1 MSINDMLASGVAI
14 QGKVWVGRVGD
25 IGETVYFDGEVEWY
39 NDIPDDWADFPI
51 TYMFANGDV
60 MRIEVEVPG
69 GYY

>member
-25 IGETVYFDGEVEWY
+25 SGEMVYFDGEVEWY